1 MKSLNKKNI
10 SLLLYVYVMTLFLII
25 GVCLF
30 RSCNYM
36 NKREAMTV
44 GEIQQRNKTSVKKAK
59 QKAKEEKQKRSSGGG
74 SKQSGRGIQSTIKA
88 NTNNVKYFRDNQ
100 GSIKDIEDIQT
111 NMKALQNEV
120 DAYRKKQ
127 NRQKD
132 EVRNKVQ
139 KTEIKGL

>member
-36 NKREAMTV
+36 NKRE
-44 GEIQQRNKTSVKKAK
+44 GFKKKPTS
-59 QKAKEEKQKRSSGGG
+59 G
-74 SKQSGRGIQSTIKA
+74 SDVRSTIKA

-100 GSIKDIEDIQT
+100 GSVKDIEDIQT
-111 NMKALQNEV
+111 NMKVLQKEV
-120 DAYRKKQ
+120 DDYRKKQ
-127 NRQKD
+127 NKQKD

>member
-44 GEIQQRNKTSVKKAK
+44 REIQQRNKAAAKKAK
-59 QKAKEEKQKRSSGGG
+59 QKGSSGGG

-111 NMKALQNEV
+111 NMKALQKEV